1 MFMKKKDIPLIL
13 GFEFFILD
21 LHLDHKLYNNMC
33 FPVLTLSKENLPF
46 FISACEVLRIIKSNN
61 TE

>member
-1 MFMKKKDIPLIL
+1 MFMKKKGIPLIL
-13 GFEFFILD
+13 GFAFN
-21 LHLDHKLYNNMC
+21 DHKLYNNMC